1 MTPTLPEPNAPE
13 PKPPITRTR
22 RLNTL
27 QRIGIYYKKGF
38 RDWLREF
45 LQNWKLIGISL
56 LLVVAATA
64 VDYHAGVYVTSTG
77 TMDVPDLILNRIEKP
92 IDLSLVFVYGYIAI
106 IVALF
111 SYPLVFHIRTLHR
124 VISQFS
130 LLVALRS
137 GFIILTH
144 LETPAHAIDV
154 SFPGVFGK
162 LSFENDMFF
171 SGHTAIPFLGF
182 LLFRHSP
189 IRYFFLLGSFVMGTT
204 VLAMRQHYSIDVFG
218 AFFITYCSY
227 RMGNAAIQKL
237 TPAVRD
243 E

>member
-1 MTPTLPEPNAPE
+1 MTSTQPEPNTPE
-13 PKPPITRTR
+13 PKVPITRTR
-22 RLNTL
+22 RLNYL
-27 QRIGIYYKKGF
+27 QRIGVYFKKGF
-38 RDWLREF
+38 RDWVREF

-56 LLVVAATA
+56 ILVVLATI

-77 TMDVPDLILNRIEKP
+77 AIDVPDLILNRIEKP
-92 IDLSLVFVYGYIAI
+92 IDLSPVFVYGYIAI
-106 IVALF
+106 IVTLF

-130 LLVALRS
+130 LLVTLRS

-144 LETPAHAIDV
+144 LQTPVNAIDV
-154 SFPGVFGK
+154 SFPWIFGG

-189 IRYFFLLGSFVMGTT
+189 IRYLFLMGSFIMGTT

-227 RMGNAAIQKL
+227 RMGNAAIQRL
-237 TPAVRD
+237 TPAVKD

>member
-1 MTPTLPEPNAPE
+1 MSSTQPEPDRPASR
-13 PKPPITRTR
+13 PPIARTR
-22 RLNTL
+22 RLNFL
-27 QRIGIYYKKGF
+27 QRVGVYFKKGF
-38 RDWLREF
+38 RDWVREF
-45 LQNWKLIGISL
+45 LENRYLIGISL
-56 LLVVAATA
+56 VLVAVATYL
-64 VDYHAGVYVTSTG
+64 DYHSGVYVSSTG
-77 TMDVPDLILNRIEKP
+77 GVDVPDLILSHIKP
-92 IDLSLVFVYGYIAI
+92 IDLSIVFVYGYILT

-130 LLVALRS
+130 LLVTLRS
-137 GFIILTH
+137 AFIILTH
-144 LETPAHAIDV
+144 LETPPNAIHV
-154 SFPGVFGK
+154 SFPWIMGK

-189 IRYFFLLGSFVMGTT
+189 VRYLFLIGSVVMGTT
-204 VLAMRQHYSIDVFG
+204 VLLMHLHYSIDVFG

-227 RMGNAAIQKL
+227 RMGNAAIHWL
-237 TPAVRD
+237 TPAVKD